1 MGTWFIRLIGLFWV
15 IIGIFGLVATKR
27 LTLTLANLIKN
38 TRRQTLGLIS
48 LIAGVLLLISA
59 SAATEE
65 WFVLVLGILASL
77 KGATIVLISEHKL
90 KAVMDWWLAAPEI
103 VYKGWAAFVL
113 VLGVV
118 MFYII

>member
-1 MGTWFIRLIGLFWV
+1 MGVWFIRLIGLLWL

-27 LTLTLANLIKN
+27 LTLALANLIKN
-38 TRRQTLGLIS
+38 TRRQTLGLIQ
-48 LIAGVLLLISA
+48 LIIGVLLLLSA
-59 SAATEE
+59 SAAREN

-77 KGATIVLISEHKL
+77 KGATTVLVSEQKL

-103 VYKGWAAFVL
+103 VHKSWAAFAL
-113 VLGVV
+113 ILGVV